1 MEKIV
6 FQNGRTVSSN
16 YLNEV
21 QKGNKFTGEE
31 REDYYSEPSAGEQAG
46 WEIGQRDGLKDWEI
60 VSPRLSPETGVGR
73 LAHDGIVLGWN
84 GEEITAGPPA
94 TLPVSGGVGVTV
106 EAGSFITRS
115 GEKISWA
122 RQPVQIFG
130 GAGATYYVYVRE
142 SDVLLDIENER
153 PVTLSA
159 SGSLPSVTDA
169 HIPLAKLVLNETG
182 SGLALDPDTLSVT
195 GTGYTDLRPHTFVG
209 ALNTYPQ
216 NLSNTEIKSVDYTA
230 KVFDRVI
237 ADTSNG
243 SVILTLPE
251 SPSDSDRM
259 AVVDI
264 SGTFDNFPLIIR
276 TNPVSE
282 ELLNASSDDWIVNIR
297 DAHLE
302 LFYHQETGQWKF
314 EEAPGSECNPVL
326 GTFLSCGGREF
337 IGDRTATECPD
348 GARLPTTYPLLSSG
362 EYSFEPSE
370 SDPTLGKCYR
380 VYDETVAL
388 YANGTGGLVNI
399 PQAPRCNRQNGGFV
413 ALSRNTIY
421 VDQTIGEDSIDNRGF
436 DRDRPFRT
444 IERALIEGV
453 RESRR
458 SGQNNDRYDKIVL
471 EIAPGDYYVDN
482 SPGVLSGL
490 SVTAN
495 TGLVQRVNSGYSIFS
510 SIEGDRAVTIVVNV
524 GNSVNTQPP
533 RELNLGRVLYSE
545 SGGVGNIARVEKQS
559 GSSSNWIISLEYVR
573 GTFETND
580 DLYYDN
586 LAAVNPQTGGLI
598 VPRGISVDGI
608 DLRKVRIRPMYVP
621 ELTPIQDDPQIER
634 TAIFKVTGG
643 TYISLMTFTDNLQY
657 SRSHNTVTAVEFASE
672 QEIKG
677 GGSESSYYSRIN
689 SLFRDIDEWGD
700 ELLEVIEAETTIVAP
715 IASNKANRSQDIEEN
730 QTGLALGDGRVDS
743 PIAYPGATRIRD
755 IDGAIV
761 PLPDINSTRSSSPY
775 VFNCS
780 VRSIF
785 GLNGLWAN
793 GSLVKGF
800 RSMVTANF
808 TQVSLQTDPACFLAS
823 TYLQD
828 PPTNRLDSEGKKYR
842 ESANDTFKYRH
853 FGIRGSNDASIQIV
867 SVFCI
872 GNSDHFVSESGA
884 DLSITNS
891 CSDFGDISLRS
902 IGYKGGAFSQD
913 EAGTS
918 PGYSGTRITQIIPPL
933 PLKYACKRDI
943 SGNIIDDGNCFSDRP
958 ATLEDIEINT
968 GLVIDYNKTLAYIKE
983 NKTPLDTPPSTIR
996 VYVQNSNVASPF
1008 SLERPPSASD
1018 IAFGQYSYT
1027 KKIGESS
1034 WELSGGLTQQ
1044 NRKRI
1049 YINGFDEV
1057 GNSILYTGDIQLA
1070 PAISDGFEQLDDSSK
1085 IFIWDEEPFDIDP
1098 EDGSIVTSSSAA
1110 WYINIQTSSITE
1122 ETTDLD
1128 NDGYLLKRFDYAFRF
1143 KLQDEPVGEDAVFA
1157 ALDFMFNRSA
1167 VKIIRAIDQR
1177 RADDRV
1183 YRVVL
1188 DGFDRLLG
1196 MRRPQPYYVLEK
1208 QIGVAGFPLNDSSD
1222 LRDDP
1227 LTVTQVRRY
1236 EEVFGQTTGAQG
1248 RYVTYLT
1255 QGSRA
1260 RDVFTGDFYPALDS
1274 DYPELT
1280 EDPADSVT
1288 KEALTLMEARAS
1300 VNFSAELAPSTTPIT
1315 VRTSP
1320 SASVGILIGLRRPS
1334 VIRASGHTW
1343 EWTGYLNY
1351 DTSLPTFQG
1360 EPLERDFAL
1369 GKIITEENGGR
1380 VYATGMNEEGNY
1392 YLGTTVFDLRSGE
1405 QFSIPYAS
1413 DTDADNLTNQVLNNV
1428 IIRNTLLMQ
1437 DGSNLVM
1444 GRGTNLFFSNDTE
1457 LKSLTTG
1464 NITASRN
1471 PPKVYATTESA
1482 GIVELASPEDI
1493 RGARNPA
1500 SLGISDKVVVTAFDL
1515 ANELDARLSN
1525 SVVGGT
1531 GISVSQVTVELPG
1544 GDINDPGDD
1553 ITQFSVS
1560 TGLPGSDDPV
1570 AFAGLRLGSEEGDL
1584 VNSIVKSIGSSGS
1597 HSNLPTERAV
1607 RNAINSASIIEEG
1620 DGINV
1625 NGKKVSVD
1633 STVVRTLQGG
1643 ATLVVLHVCYDENN
1657 VQTGDDSV
1665 PEGYPELNHGYD
1677 PNAPQDQLK
1686 GTLFRT
1692 VTEALAKASTIFVPI
1707 GAEIIIS
1714 VHDSINEIE
1723 SGPLMISNSTAPFV
1737 IAGARGAGNPAVKL
1751 SRTGTKSCTERLP
1764 EYTGHFYSAGAIFQD
1779 INIEVDCENQDVDA
1793 GFLTFNGGFGVSG
1806 RNLNITWKRVRSG
1819 TEISNATAP
1828 YGGKV
1833 VFRMSTSPIIPE
1845 DLFIYT
1851 NIEMNTPSQTC
1862 IFNMIGQ
1869 SAGLLG
1875 HGISIIFDFKNSNY
1889 GVGENDGTLVW
1900 RFNHTSTN
1908 NSGVKLRFLGCGGR
1922 GGCSIGSRVTP
1933 EVRWNFSDARWDM
1946 SEMFSPFSGSKN
1958 YCGLSFKTKSVSN
1971 LSPGSAAT
1979 IAPVTLR
1986 KGATVD
1992 GSGPGQSGPYSLYL
2006 ALQGTG
2012 DIPNELIVPTPSEGS
2027 YLY

>member
-6 FQNGRTVSSN
+6 FQNGKAVSSN

-21 QKGNKFTGEE
+21 QKGDTFTGTE
-31 REDYYSEPSAGEQAG
+31 RENYYSEPSTGEQAA

-60 VSPRLSPETGVGR
+60 ANPRLSPETGVGR
-73 LAHDGIVLGWN
+73 LAHDGIVLGWD
-84 GEEITAGPPA
+84 GQEVTAGPPA
-94 TLPVSGGVGVTV
+94 TLPVSSGIGVTV

-122 RQPVQIFG
+122 RQPVQILG
-130 GAGATYYVYVRE
+130 GDSATSYIYVRE
-142 SDVLLDIENER
+142 SDALEDIANEE
-153 PVTLSA
+153 PVTLSM

-169 HIPLAKLVLNETG
+169 HIPLAKLVLNGEGT
-182 SGLALDPDTLSVT
+182 GLALDPDSLSVT

-216 NLSNTEIKSVDYTA
+216 NLTNTVDTKSADYTA
-230 KVFDRVI
+230 KAFDRVI

-243 SVILTLPE
+243 SIILTLPE
-251 SPSDSDRM
+251 SPSDSDRI

-264 SGTFDNFPLIIR
+264 SGTFDRFPLIIR

-314 EEAPGSECNPVL
+314 EEAPGSECSPVL
-326 GTFLSCGGREF
+326 GTFLSCGGREY
-337 IGDRTATECPD
+337 IGDRTAIECPD
-348 GARLPTTYPLLSSG
+348 GVRLPTTYPVLSAG
-362 EYSFEPSE
+362 QYSFEPSQ

-380 VYDETVAL
+380 QYDETVAL

-399 PQAPRCNRQNGGFV
+399 PQAPRCNRESSTFT

-421 VDQTIGEDSIDNRGF
+421 VDQTIGVDSIDNRGF
-436 DRDRPFRT
+436 DKDRPFRT
-444 IERALIEGV
+444 IERAILEGV

-458 SGQNNDRYDKIVL
+458 AGQNNDRYDKIML

-482 SPGVLSGL
+482 RPGSASGL
-490 SVTAN
+490 VITAE
-495 TGLVQRVNSGYSIFS
+495 TGLVQRVDTGFTIS
-510 SIEGDRAVTIVVNV
+510 SSAAGDKNVTIEVNV
-524 GNSVNTQPP
+524 GDAISTQPP
-533 RELNLGRVLYSE
+533 MQLCLGRVIYSE
-545 SGGVGNIARVEKQS
+545 SGGVGNIGRIEKLS
-559 GSSSNWIISLEYVR
+559 GSSSVWLVSLEYVR
-573 GTFETND
+573 GTFAVND
-580 DLYYDN
+580 KLYYDN
-586 LAAVNPQTGGLI
+586 LSTVNPQNGGII
-598 VPRGISVDGI
+598 VPRGISVDGV

-621 ELTPIQDDPQIER
+621 ELEPDQNDPQTER
-634 TAIFKVTGG
+634 TSIFKVTGG

-657 SRSHNTVTAVEFASE
+657 ARSHNTVTAITFASE
-672 QEIKG
+672 TEIKG
-677 GGSESSYYSRIN
+677 GGSETSYYSRVN
-689 SLFRDIDEWGD
+689 SLFKEIDNWDD
-700 ELLEVIEAETTIVAP
+700 ELLEAIDAETTIVAP
-715 IASNKANRSQDIEEN
+715 IALNKENRSQDNEEN
-730 QTGLALGDGRVDS
+730 QTGVALGDGRPNA
-743 PIAYPGATRIRD
+743 PIAYPGATRIRSQ
-755 IDGAIV
+755 DGAIV

-785 GLNGLWAN
+785 GLNGLWAD

-808 TQVSLQTDPACFLAS
+808 TQVSLQTDPNCFLAS
-823 TYLQD
+823 TYFQD
-828 PPTNRLDSEGKKYR
+828 PPTSRVDSEGKKYR
-842 ESANDTFKYRH
+842 NSANDLFKYRH
-853 FGIRGSNDASIQIV
+853 FGIRGSNDATIQIV

-891 CSDFGDISLRS
+891 CSDFGDISLRG
-902 IGYKGGAFSQD
+902 IGYKRRAFSQD

-918 PGYSGTRITQIIPPL
+918 PGYNGTRITQIIPPL
-933 PLKYACKRDI
+933 PLQYTAL
-943 SGNIIDDGNCFSDRP
+943 SDGRQ
-958 ATLEDIEINT
+958 ATLEDIEVTT
-968 GLVIDYNKTLAYIKE
+968 GLVIDYNKTLAYIRA
-983 NKTPLDTPPSTIR
+983 NKTPQDTPPSTIR
-996 VYVQNSNVASPF
+996 VYVQNSNIASQF

-1027 KKIGESS
+1027 KKVGISS
-1034 WELSGGLTQQ
+1034 WELSGGPSRP

-1049 YINGFDEV
+1049 YINGFDEL
-1057 GNSILYTGDIQLA
+1057 GNSILYTGNIQLA
-1070 PAISDGFEQLDDSSK
+1070 ATNSPGFSNLDDQSK
-1085 IFIWDEEPFDIDP
+1085 VFAWDANPADIDP
-1098 EDGSIVTSSSAA
+1098 EGNVVAGSAS
-1110 WYINIQTSSITE
+1110 WYINVETASIVE
-1122 ETTDLD
+1122 ETIDSD
-1128 NDGYLLKRFDYAFRF
+1128 NDGYLLKRLDYAFRF
-1143 KLQDEPVGEDAVFA
+1143 KLKEDPVGQDAVFA
-1157 ALDFMFNRSA
+1157 SLDFMFNRSA
-1167 VKIIRAIDQR
+1167 IKIIRAVDQR

-1188 DGFDRLLG
+1188 DGFDRARG
-1196 MRRPQPYYVLEK
+1196 MRRPQAYYVLEK
-1208 QIGVAGFPLNDSSD
+1208 QSGIAGFPLNDSSA

-1227 LTVTQVRRY
+1227 LTITQVRRF
-1236 EEVFGQTTGAQG
+1236 EEVFGQTEGAQG
-1248 RYVTYLT
+1248 RFVTYLT

-1260 RDVFTGDFYPALDS
+1260 RDVFTGDFYPALDN

-1280 EDPADSVT
+1280 EDPADSAT
-1288 KEALTLMEARAS
+1288 KQALELMQARAS
-1300 VNFSAELAPSTTPIT
+1300 VNFSAALVPSTTPIT
-1315 VRTSP
+1315 VRTS
-1320 SASVGILIGLRRPS
+1320 STASEGILIGLRRPS

-1351 DTSLPTFQG
+1351 DTSFPTFQG
-1360 EPLERDFAL
+1360 EPLEQDFVL

-1413 DTDADNLTNQVLNNV
+1413 DSGTDGITNQVLNNV

-1437 DGSNLVM
+1437 DGSSLVM
-1444 GRGTNLFFSNDTE
+1444 GRGTTLFFSNDTE

-1515 ANELDARLSN
+1515 ANELDVRLSN

-1531 GISVSQVTVELPG
+1531 GVYVNQIVSDE
-1544 GDINDPGDD
+1544 GDINDPEDD
-1553 ITQFSVS
+1553 ITQFVVNI
-1560 TGLPGSDDPV
+1560 GLPGNNDEV
-1570 AFAGLRLGSEEGDL
+1570 AFASLRLGSESGNL
-1584 VNSIVKSIGSSGS
+1584 VKDIVKTIGSSGS
-1597 HSNLPTERAV
+1597 HFNLPTESAV

-1686 GTLFRT
+1686 GTLFKT
-1692 VTEALAKASTIFVPI
+1692 VTEALAKASSIFVPV

-1806 RNLNITWKRVRSG
+1806 RNLNITWKRVRG
-1819 TEISNATAP
+1819 GREISNATAP

-1833 VFRMSTSPIIPE
+1833 VFRMSTSPIVPE
-1845 DLFIYT
+1845 DRFIYT
-1851 NIEMNTPSQTC
+1851 NIEMSNLSQTC
-1862 IFNMIGQ
+1862 TFNMIGQ
-1869 SAGLLG
+1869 SGGLLG
-1875 HGISIIFDFKNSNY
+1875 HGIDIIFDFKNSNY

-1933 EVRWNFSDARWDM
+1933 EVRWNFSEAHWDM

-1958 YCGLSFKTKSVSN
+1958 YCGLSFKTKSVNN
-1971 LSPGSAAT
+1971 LSPQSEAT

-2012 DIPNELIVPTPSEGS
+2012 DIPDELIVPTPSEGS